1 MWTAADVTALRTE
14 LRLGPAEFARLC
26 GVDVRTV
33 ARWEMG
39 ESTPTG
45 ASEAVL
51 DGVRHAL
58 AKGRPAKN
66 DLIALLAGAL
76 AVGGLAYLLAELLSE
91 PPRRPARR
99 HAPRKKKHV

>member
-1 MWTAADVTALRTE
+1 MWTAADVIGLRNE
-14 LRLGPAEFARLC
+14 LRLEPAEFARLC
-26 GVDVRTV
+26 GVDTRTV

-58 AKGRPAKN
+58 ARGRPAKN
-66 DLIALLAGAL
+66 DLVALLAGVL
-76 AVGGLAYLLAELLSE
+76 AVGGLAYLIAELLAE
-91 PPRRPARR
+91 PPRRSARR
-99 HAPRKKKHV
+99 HAPRKKRPV